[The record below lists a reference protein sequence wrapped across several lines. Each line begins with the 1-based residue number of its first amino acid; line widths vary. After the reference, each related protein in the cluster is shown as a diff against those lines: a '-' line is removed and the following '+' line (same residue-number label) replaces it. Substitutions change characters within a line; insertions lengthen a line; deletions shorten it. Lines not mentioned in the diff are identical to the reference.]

1 MIGVFAGT
9 PAGRVLARELAAQLG
24 AEAVVADGPT
34 GPALRRLWADLDG
47 IVLLLGADSA
57 VRLVGGLLRD
67 GRTDP
72 AVVSVDD
79 ECRFAVALAGRG
91 SAPLAERAAEVLG
104 AEPVVSADSAAST
117 ALDEVVDLLDATVDG
132 DLAACGEAVLQGRPV
147 LLDNPLGFALPALPG
162 NVRGDVDHPVW
173 TIVVDDRRPK
183 EPESRTLRLVPRTL
197 VVGVGASSGVDR
209 EVVSELVARLDRE
222 HGLDLRAL
230 RAFATADRRAGEPG
244 IREAVRDAGFWHG
257 AGGDE
262 LPLRHYAD
270 AALAE
275 VEVPHPS
282 EAVRAEVGTASVAEA
297 AALRAAREFGRA
309 HLAVGKVTG
318 GTATAA
324 AARVLPRGRLA
335 LVEPAP
341 VEDRTPREEAEL
353 RRSAVVVCSRR
364 DAAAVRPS
372 LVPGT
377 EVRELD
383 TADARASEALRLAGS
398 GFAVALVGPGV
409 PAREDLDRADVDVV
423 PVPAAGPGASAAAR
437 LGLLPGEDRAVL
449 ALTGRTWED
458 VRPRVRAVAEGD
470 VAVCFESP
478 EPGLLA
484 RALELLAEHRP
495 AATPVGAVR
504 EPRAWWAPLGEFR
517 ASRVDSGAT
526 VVVGSSRS
534 TMASALLH

>member
-1 MIGVFAGT
+1 VIGVFAGT
-9 PAGRVLARELAAQLG
+9 PAGRAAARDVAAQLG
-24 AEAVVADGPT
+24 AEAVVADGPP
-34 GPALRRLWADLDG
+34 GPALRRVWTELDAA
-47 IVLLLGADSA
+47 VLLLGVDAA
-57 VRLVGGLLRD
+57 VRLTGGLLRD

-79 ECRFAVALAGRG
+79 EHRFAVALAGRG
-91 SAPLAERAAEVLG
+91 SGPLAEQVAQALG
-104 AEPVVSADSAAST
+104 AEPVVTADSAAST
-117 ALDEVVDLLDATVDG
+117 ALDEVVDLLDAAVDG
-132 DLAACGEAVLQGRPV
+132 DLAACGDAVLQGHPV
-147 LLDNPLGFALPALPG
+147 LLENPLGFALPALPG
-162 NVRGDVDHPVW
+162 NVRGDVEHPVW

-183 EPESRTLRLVPRTL
+183 EPESRTVRLVPRTL
-197 VVGVGASSGVDR
+197 VVGVGASSGVSRD
-209 EVVSELVARLDRE
+209 VVSELVARLDRE

-262 LPLRHYAD
+262 LPLRHYPD
-270 AALAE
+270 DALAE

-282 EAVRAEVGTASVAEA
+282 EAVRAEVGTPSVAEA

-335 LVEPAP
+335 IVQPAP
-341 VEDRTPREEAEL
+341 AEERTPREEAEL

-364 DAAAVRPS
+364 DAAAVRPL

-383 TADARASEALRLAGS
+383 TAQARASEALRLAVA
-398 GFAVALVGPGV
+398 GFAAALIGPGV
-409 PAREDLDRADVDVV
+409 PAQEDLDRAEVDVV
-423 PVPAAGPGASAAAR
+423 PVAAAGPGASAAAR
-437 LGLLPGEDRAVL
+437 LGLLPGADRVVL

-458 VRPRVRAVAEGD
+458 VQPRVRAAAAGD
-470 VAVCFESP
+470 FVVCFESP
-478 EPGLLA
+478 EPGLLE
-484 RALELLAEHRP
+484 RALQLFAEHRP
-495 AATPVGAVR
+495 ADTPIGAVR